1 MRWAS
6 IIELEKDHVFYKR
19 GSEIHNFRLPRWY
32 ELPEEEVL
40 RQTMLKYIEEHLSP
54 LFPGRTIITGTM
66 VQNYIKW
73 GLAPR
78 PVNRR
83 YGRIHMVHFIV
94 LSVLKEIISIQ
105 YVHTG
110 ISLLT
115 RLMSTELAYDSFC
128 DQIEDS
134 MQRVTAF
141 LLEPI
146 PVTKLLE
153 IGGLKVPLER
163 LNLAFICESL
173 AFKLI
178 AEMFID
184 QQGLMGSLLLHKEP
198 VGPESDINNQNEKES
213 K

>member
-1 MRWAS
+1 MREVP
-6 IIELEKDHVFYKR
+6 IIRLKEDHLLYKR
-19 GSEIHNFRLPRWY
+19 ASEIHKFRLPRWR

-40 RQTMLKYIEEHLSP
+40 RQNMLQYIDEKLTP
-54 LFPGRTIITGTM
+54 LFSDRTIITGTM

-78 PVNRR
+78 SVNRR
-83 YGRIHMVHFIV
+83 YGRIHLVHFIV

-128 DQIEDS
+128 EQIEDS

-141 LLEPI
+141 LLKPI
-146 PVTKLLE
+146 PETEPLQF
-153 IGGLKVPLER
+153 GGLNVSLQK

-173 AFKLI
+173 AFKLL

-184 QQGLMGSLLLHKEP
+184 QQGLMGSLLLDKKT
-198 VGPESDINNQNEKES
+198 VDPESEINYVEERE
-213 K
+213 

>member
-1 MRWAS
+1 MREVP
-6 IIELEKDHVFYKR
+6 IIRLKEDHVLYKR
-19 GSEIHNFRLPRWY
+19 ASEIHNFRLPRWR

-40 RQTMLKYIEEHLSP
+40 RQNMLQYIDEKLTP
-54 LFPGRTIITGTM
+54 LFSDRTIITGTM

-83 YGRIHMVHFIV
+83 YGRIHLVHFIV

-128 DQIEDS
+128 EQIEDS

-141 LLEPI
+141 LLKPI
-146 PVTKLLE
+146 PETEPLQF
-153 IGGLKVPLER
+153 GGLNVSLQK

-173 AFKLI
+173 AFKLL

-184 QQGLMGSLLLHKEP
+184 QQGLMGSLLLDKKT
-198 VGPESDINNQNEKES
+198 VDPESEINYVEERE
-213 K
+213 

>member
-1 MRWAS
+1 M
-6 IIELEKDHVFYKR
+6 FYKR
-19 GSEIHNFRLPRWY
+19 AREIHNFRLPRWR

-40 RQTMLKYIEEHLSP
+40 RGTMLQYIEEHLSP
-54 LFPGRTIITGTM
+54 LFPDRVIITGTM

-94 LSVLKEIISIQ
+94 LSVLKEIISTQ

-115 RLMSTELAYDSFC
+115 RLMNTELAYDSFC
-128 DQIEDS
+128 DRIEDS

-141 LLEPI
+141 LLKPI
-146 PVTKLLE
+146 PETEPLE
-153 IGGLKVPLER
+153 FRGLNVPLKK

-173 AFKLI
+173 AFKLL

-184 QQGLMGSLLLHKEP
+184 QQGLMGSLVLDKEA
-198 VGPESDINNQNEKES
+198 VDWELEINNINKKES

>member
-1 MRWAS
+1 MREVP
-6 IIELEKDHVFYKR
+6 IIRLKEDHLLYKR
-19 GSEIHNFRLPRWY
+19 ASEIHKFRLPRWR

-40 RQTMLKYIEEHLSP
+40 RQNMLQYIDEKLTP
-54 LFPGRTIITGTM
+54 LFSDRTIITGTM

-83 YGRIHMVHFIV
+83 YGRIHLVHFIV

-128 DQIEDS
+128 EQIEDS

-141 LLEPI
+141 LLKPI
-146 PVTKLLE
+146 PETEPLQF
-153 IGGLKVPLER
+153 GGLNVSLQK

-173 AFKLI
+173 AFKLL

-184 QQGLMGSLLLHKEP
+184 QQGLMGSLLLDKKT
-198 VGPESDINNQNEKES
+198 VDPESEINYVEERE
-213 K
+213 